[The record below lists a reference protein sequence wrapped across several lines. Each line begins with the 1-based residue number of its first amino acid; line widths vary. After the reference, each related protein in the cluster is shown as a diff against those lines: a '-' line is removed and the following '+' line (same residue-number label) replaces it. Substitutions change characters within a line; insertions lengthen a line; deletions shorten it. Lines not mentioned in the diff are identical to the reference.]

1 MKILIFALENTYEAM
16 VPRLEA
22 DGHEV
27 RLFSKCNKIPLLLGT
42 SEGKAYVSQQIAAF
56 APNLVIN
63 AVPSIVL
70 PTSSDYT
77 YLGNTTASAK
87 LETYKWE
94 TREKAAE
101 LGWKLPPVLE
111 ECTMTTMSTYD
122 KTVYLKPKGL
132 NPWNQA
138 WKVPPNT
145 TYNNEFDA
153 AGITAF
159 VEDSVDYAV
168 EAFCFFTISNGS
180 YSITR
185 MLGCSGYGHD
195 KTMTS
200 DSDWK
205 VGKGD
210 LTHFELTNAQQAA
223 WLPKCTA
230 WLDYIVTLGG
240 TYEGSIGGLINSD
253 NEVYWMEQNSRPFT
267 YNNGSIPGTIQDWID
282 SLTTDPSKSVNP
294 NHYIEV

>member
-1 MKILIFALENTYEAM
+1 MKILILALEGTYESM
-16 VPRLEA
+16 VPLLENE
-22 DGHEV
+22 GHEV
-27 RLFSKCNKIPLLLGT
+27 RLLSKCNKIPLMFGT
-42 SEGKAYVSQQIAAF
+42 SEGKAYVSQQITEF
-56 APNLVIN
+56 TPDTVIN
-63 AVPSIVL
+63 AIPSIVL

-77 YLGNTTASAK
+77 YLGNTTASAR
-87 LETYKWE
+87 LETHKWE

-101 LGWKLPPVLE
+101 LGWSLPTVLE
-111 ECTMTTMSTYD
+111 QCDMAAMSTYD
-122 KTVYLKPKGL
+122 RTVYLKPKGL

-138 WKVPPNT
+138 WQVPPNT
-145 TYNNEFDA
+145 TYNDQLPSGFP
-153 AGITAF
+153 AF
-159 VEDSVDYAV
+159 VEDSVDYEV

-200 DSDWK
+200 HTDWR

-210 LTHFELTNAQQAA
+210 LTHFELTEAQNAV

-240 TYEGSIGGLINSD
+240 NYEGSIGGLITSS
-253 NEVYWMEQNSRPFT
+253 NEVYWMEQNSRPFN
-267 YNNGSIPGTIQDWID
+267 YNNGSIPGTVQDWID
-282 SLTTDPSKSVNP
+282 SLTTDASKSVNP
-294 NHYIEV
+294 NHYITL

>member
-1 MKILIFALENTYEAM
+1 MKILIAALDQTYNFI
-16 VPRLEA
+16 VPLLEA

-27 RLFSKCNKIPLLLGT
+27 RLLTHCEGIPLMFGT
-42 SEGKAYVSQQIAAF
+42 PEAKAHVSQQITEF
-56 APNLVIN
+56 EPDLVIN

-77 YLGNTTASAK
+77 YLGNNWISAK
-87 LETYKWE
+87 LETHKWE
-94 TREKAAE
+94 TRKKAAE
-101 LGWKLPPVLE
+101 LGWKLPVVLE
-111 ECTMTTMSTYD
+111 ECDMDTMSTYD
-122 KTVYLKPKGL
+122 RTVYLKPKGL

-138 WKVPPNT
+138 WRIPPNT
-145 TYNNEFDA
+145 AYNSDFPS
-153 AGITAF
+153 GFPAF

-180 YSITR
+180 YSVTR

-210 LTHFELTNAQQAA
+210 LTHFELTDAQAAA

-240 TYEGSIGGLINSD
+240 TYEGSIGGLIDSD

-267 YNNGSIPGTIQDWID
+267 YNNGSIPGSIQDWID
-282 SLTTDPSKSVNP
+282 SLTTDPNKSVNP
-294 NHYIEV
+294 NHYITI

>member
-16 VPRLEA
+16 VPLLEEE
-22 DGHEV
+22 GHEV

-42 SEGKAYVSQQIAAF
+42 SEGKAYVSQQITEF
-56 APNLVIN
+56 APDLVIN

-77 YLGNTTASAK
+77 YLGNTTASAR
-87 LETYKWE
+87 LETHKWE

-101 LGWKLPPVLE
+101 LGWSLPTVLE
-111 ECTMTTMSTYD
+111 ECDMTAMSTYD
-122 KTVYLKPKGL
+122 RTVYLKPKGL

-138 WKVPPNT
+138 WKIAPGT
-145 TYNNEFDA
+145 TYNAEFPSGTPA
-153 AGITAF
+153 Y
-159 VEDSVDYAV
+159 VEESVDYEV
-168 EAFCFFTISNGS
+168 EAFCFFTVSNGS

-185 MLGCSGYGHD
+185 MIGCSGYGHD
-195 KTMTS
+195 KTMLS
-200 DSDWK
+200 GSDWR

-210 LTHFELTNAQQAA
+210 LTHFELTEAQQAA

-240 TYEGSIGGLINSD
+240 NYEGSIEGLINSSS
-253 NEVYWMEQNSRPFT
+253 EVYWMEQNSRPST
-267 YNNGSIPGTIQDWID
+267 YNNGSIPGTIQDWLD

-294 NHYIEV
+294 NYFMDL